1 MKRRYMNEI
10 FLGKKDYWNIYCKLF
25 SKYSDTR
32 YDFVDIRVFFYL
44 SLTISI
50 LSAIFSRAR
59 WFNLIFQ
66 KNISFGFFADTLPK
80 LEEWNSFW
88 QLSVSFRSPTNPPW
102 EVTFYAWEY
111 KGFSKFIKGK
121 KSKQR
126 FWFHYFTT
134 FFWAKIKSSGDIT
147 GAQTVLSF
155 FSLHKFWK
163 SFVFLGL
170 KGHLPG
176 RVGGGSTSQRKLP
189 KTISFFQFW

>member
-1 MKRRYMNEI
+1 MFE
-10 FLGKKDYWNIYCKLF
+10 
-25 SKYSDTR
+25 S
-32 YDFVDIRVFFYL
+32 FV
-44 SLTISI
+44 SI
-50 LSAIFSRAR
+50 EVIWFQAKGLQKVCAQRICFWRGGGTRAR
-59 WFNLIFQ
+59 WFHFIFQ
-66 KNISFGFFADTLPK
+66 DNFVFGYFVNTLPK

-147 GAQTVLSF
+147 GSQTL
-155 FSLHKFWK
+155 L
-163 SFVFLGL
+163 
-170 KGHLPG
+170 
-176 RVGGGSTSQRKLP
+176 
-189 KTISFFQFW
+189 

>member
-1 MKRRYMNEI
+1 MVVWKLCKHWSDLISSKRIAKSVRTKNL
-10 FLGKKDYWNIYCKLF
+10 FLKGGG
-25 SKYSDTR
+25 T
-32 YDFVDIRVFFYL
+32 
-44 SLTISI
+44 
-50 LSAIFSRAR
+50 RAR
-59 WFNLIFQ
+59 WFHFIFQ
-66 KNISFGFFADTLPK
+66 DNFGFGYFVNTLPK

-147 GAQTVLSF
+147 GSQTL
-155 FSLHKFWK
+155 L
-163 SFVFLGL
+163 
-170 KGHLPG
+170 
-176 RVGGGSTSQRKLP
+176 
-189 KTISFFQFW
+189 